1 PRGIFAEP
9 CEARNVI
16 PPCGK
21 PQGFL
26 AKKGERP
33 GAATLIVGV
42 NWLGDSIMTMP
53 AIQAWRRAHPAARL
67 VMLVKPKLKALW
79 TMHPAVDEVWALPPG
94 GRALAAMVRAAHAA
108 EFEMAFVLPHSF
120 RSALVPF
127 FARVP
132 RRIGPPGHGRDWM
145 LTDVVPP
152 LQGAERA
159 HQCFEYMTILG
170 VERAHEAP
178 RLRLTPEL
186 TARAKALLG
195 ASGIT
200 RQSPDRQTPDWIAVM
215 PGAAYGPAKR
225 WPAER
230 FATAGRLLKDRLQ
243 CNIVAIGSAEEYALC
258 AIVAREAG
266 PGSLNLAGGTTLPEL
281 AAVLG
286 QCRLALTN
294 DSGGMHLATAMGVPV
309 TAVFGITDPERTG
322 PLGSAV
328 RVMQESAH
336 RSRDIRRDS
345 PEARA
350 SLLRIT
356 PEQVAEAAV
365 ELINRRQTADDS
377 IEELN

>member
-1 PRGIFAEP
+1 MRASLESASGEHM
-9 CEARNVI
+9 ARV
-16 PPCGK
+16 
-21 PQGFL
+21 
-26 AKKGERP
+26 P
-33 GAATLIVGV
+33 GPATLIVGV

-79 TMHPAVDEVWALPPG
+79 TLHPAVDEVWALPPG
-94 GRALAAMVRAAHAA
+94 GRALAAMVRAARA
-108 EFEMAFVLPHSF
+108 EEFATAFVLPHSF

-127 FARVP
+127 LARVP

-145 LTDVVPP
+145 LTDVVHPR
-152 LQGAERA
+152 QGAERA
-159 HQCFEYMTILG
+159 HQCFEYMAILG
-170 VERAHEAP
+170 VAGGNEAP

-186 TARAKALLG
+186 TARAKVLLG
-195 ASGIT
+195 ASGT
-200 RQSPDRQTPDWIAVM
+200 NRQLPDRQSPDWIAVM

-230 FATAGRLLKDRLQ
+230 FAMAGRLLKDRLQ
-243 CNIVAIGSAEEYALC
+243 CNIVAIGSAEERALC
-258 AIVAREAG
+258 AIVARDAG

-281 AAVLG
+281 AAVLA

-294 DSGGMHLATAMGVPV
+294 DSGGMHLATAMGIPV

-322 PLGSAV
+322 PLGSAA
-328 RVMQESAH
+328 RVMQASAL

-350 SLLRIT
+350 SLLRII
-356 PEQVAEAAV
+356 PEQVAEAAM
-365 ELINRRQTADDS
+365 ELLKQT
-377 IEELN
+377 EGCRP